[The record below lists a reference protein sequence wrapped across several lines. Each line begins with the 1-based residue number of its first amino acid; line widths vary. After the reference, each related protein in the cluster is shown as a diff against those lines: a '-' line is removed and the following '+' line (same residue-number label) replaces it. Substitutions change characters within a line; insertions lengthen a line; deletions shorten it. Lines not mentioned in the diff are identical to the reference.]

1 MESSFWKQVLF
12 LFLLQTEATSHVGNR
27 FHQLFSADL
36 VEPTEEDLVI
46 ELSGHHHYRFNVQGT
61 VENTVNFC
69 LWMNDYPLLLS
80 LCTQTHVS
88 HKKPLRTQSK
98 NKPISSRTGKRK

>member
-1 MESSFWKQVLF
+1 MESTFWKQVLF

-46 ELSGHHHYRFNVQGT
+46 ELSGHNHYRFNVQGT

-80 LCTQTHVS
+80 LFIIVS
-88 HKKPLRTQSK
+88 QKKPLRTQSK